1 MAFMRLGT
9 AITLA
14 AATIFATGEAS
25 TAHALSLAQGQ
36 AHSETIPGPRDCF
49 WRRGPFGADP
59 YINMAYPDA
68 NVYYWAGVFSVPEG
82 AELTLEGA
90 YPDSRYMSFVSYT
103 ATGQPIE
110 SLPDFLINPSQG
122 ENPFIQG
129 ASRTGDEDRYAVAIR
144 NTAPE
149 QVRDVGSRAA
159 TGPTNILHAP
169 ADEPGGPQTI
179 LYRIYL
185 PDAGT
190 APAGGVALPQPVLT
204 LASGETVRGAQ
215 ACQALRTRQPVMMA
229 SGAASITPAQYR
241 ALITQPNRPDTWP
254 AQSPAE
260 WYIQLDRESLLGIYT
275 GQIHEDARRSEGG
288 FYPNPDNFYIRT
300 IVNRKHGPVFLVRAK
315 APSTPNTVNGDAQ
328 MGEGQLRYWSIC
340 SNQSFVN
347 TRVNDCLFD
356 EEIPVDPRGFFT
368 VVISREED
376 RPRNARPE
384 CGLSWLPMADDGD
397 GMFDEDVTVVQI
409 RHMLG
414 ADDFTN
420 SIERVDR
427 QDDLQSTLGPYMPRT
442 QYLQTNQVE
451 ALFPCPAR

>member
-1 MAFMRLGT
+1 MALRSLGIVIALT
-9 AITLA
+9 ALT
-14 AATIFATGEAS
+14 S
-25 TAHALSLAQGQ
+25 CSDGQ
-36 AHSETIPGPRDCF
+36 ASSGPVQQVSAIDETIPGPRDCF

-59 YINMAYPDA
+59 YINIAYPDA
-68 NVYYWAGVFSVPEG
+68 NVFYWAGVFSVPEG
-82 AELTLEGA
+82 ARLQLEGEFPA
-90 YPDSRYMSFVSYT
+90 SRYMSFVSYT
-103 ATGQPIE
+103 TAGHPIE
-110 SLPDFLINPSQG
+110 SLPDFLINADQG
-122 ENPFIQG
+122 ENPFIED
-129 ASRTGDEDRYAVAIR
+129 AARSGDMNQYSIEVRSSE
-144 NTAPE
+144 PE
-149 QVRDVGSRAA
+149 TVRDIGSREAN
-159 TGPTNILHAP
+159 GPTNALHAP
-169 ADEPGGPQTI
+169 ADEAGGPQTI

-185 PDAGT
+185 PDDGT
-190 APAGGVALPQPVLT
+190 APTGDVGLPQPVLT
-204 LASGETVRGAQ
+204 LASGDTLHGPE
-215 ACQALRTRQPVMMA
+215 ACQALRTRQPAVMA

-260 WYIQLDRESLLGIYT
+260 WFIQLDRESLLGIYT
-275 GQIHEDARRSEGG
+275 GQINEDARRSEGG

-315 APSTPNTVNGDAQ
+315 APTTPATFNSETR

-356 EEIPVDPRGFFT
+356 EEIPLDPRGFFT

-376 RPRNARPE
+376 RPRNARPD

-397 GMFDEDVTVVQI
+397 GMFDEDVTIVQI

-414 ADDFTN
+414 ADDFAN
-420 SIERVDR
+420 SIERVER
-427 QDDLQSTLGPYMPRT
+427 QDDLESVLGPYMPRT

-451 ALFPCPAR
+451 ALFPCPAP

>member
-1 MAFMRLGT
+1 MAFTRLGT
-9 AITLA
+9 VIALAVTTAISANDTTQA
-14 AATIFATGEAS
+14 FAQ
-25 TAHALSLAQGQ
+25 AQTTQ
-36 AHSETIPGPRDCF
+36 EIIPGPRDCF

-82 AELTLEGA
+82 ARLELEGH

-110 SLPDFLINPSQG
+110 SLPDFLISPDHG
-122 ENPFIQG
+122 ENPFIEG
-129 ASRTGDEDRYAVAIR
+129 ASRTGQENRYSIEVR
-144 NTAPE
+144 STPP
-149 QVRDVGSRAA
+149 QSVRDVGSRAV
-159 TGPTNILHAP
+159 TDQTDILHAP
-169 ADEPGGPQTI
+169 ADQAGGPQTI

-185 PDAGT
+185 PDQGT
-190 APAGGVALPQPVLT
+190 APAANAPLPEPVLT

-215 ACQALRTRQPVMMA
+215 ACRALRTRQPAVMA

-241 ALITQPNRPDTWP
+241 ALITQPDRPDTWP

-260 WYIQLDRESLLGIYT
+260 WFIQLDRESLLGIYT
-275 GQIHEDARRSEGG
+275 GQINEDARRSEGG

-300 IVNRKHGPVFLVRAK
+300 IVNRKHGPVFMVRAK
-315 APSTPNTVNGDAQ
+315 APTTPNTFNGDAV
-328 MGEGQLRYWSIC
+328 MAEGDLRYWSIC

-356 EEIPVDPRGFFT
+356 EEIPLDPRGFFT
-368 VVISREED
+368 VIISREED

-414 ADDFTN
+414 AEDFAN

-427 QDDLQSTLGPYMPRT
+427 QDDLEQTLGAYMPRT